1 MGNIKQIN
9 IENRT
14 YYFFNDIIHIKN
26 LDPRLIKINKISYKN
41 VGICYIGYITIK
53 SISYYENISSA
64 NLLYMIIGD
73 VDGYIEENNGN
84 KYVTFASTDKNKC

>member
-14 YYFFNDIIHIKN
+14 YYFFNDIIYIKN

-41 VGICYIGYITIK
+41 IGICFIGYITIK

-73 VDGYIEENNGN
+73 VVNTLKKIMEIN
-84 KYVTFASTDKNKC
+84 T